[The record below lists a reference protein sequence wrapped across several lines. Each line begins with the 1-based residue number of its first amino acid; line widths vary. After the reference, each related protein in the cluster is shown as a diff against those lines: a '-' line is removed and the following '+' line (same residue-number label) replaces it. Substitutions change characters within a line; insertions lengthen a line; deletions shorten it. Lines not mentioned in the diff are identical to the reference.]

1 MELNRI
7 QVKRTLV
14 PTRINATINRLDKT
28 KKVISADE
36 LPAAKE
42 VYMAGQ
48 RAERRREAEKKNK
61 EEEKF
66 MKERREEKEN
76 RERGYDDLMA
86 SAEGRSNED
95 GFDED
100 DFM

>member
-1 MELNRI
+1 
-7 QVKRTLV
+7 
-14 PTRINATINRLDKT
+14 
-28 KKVISADE
+28 
-36 LPAAKE
+36 
-42 VYMAGQ
+42 MAGQ
-48 RAERRREAEKKNK
+48 RAERRREAEKKKK